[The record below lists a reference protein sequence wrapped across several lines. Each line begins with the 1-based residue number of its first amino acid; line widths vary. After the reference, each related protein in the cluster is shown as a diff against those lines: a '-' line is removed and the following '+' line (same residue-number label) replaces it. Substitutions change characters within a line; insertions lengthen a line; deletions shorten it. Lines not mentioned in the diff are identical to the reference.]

1 MNRKKGTSIFAAAVS
16 LLKRIALFL
25 IKALYILPLAVFG
38 LWLLSVVYFPG
49 FDLNAS
55 FSLSK
60 YAKKTEAP
68 QQVTGLKKPGIPR
81 EHFHK
86 IDAYVDRPDPKAQI
100 CTQCHGTYAH
110 GKEKK
115 VRAFLNMHQ
124 DFIACTVCHV
134 RKEDGQEGPGLIAEN
149 ERIGFLWVD
158 RQTGEFQSRVE
169 GEYGKYPARIF
180 SVIYDPQGRKR
191 LPTPITAAAARQFLE
206 LRPKLK
212 TKEQLE
218 EARGKLH
225 KAITKKPIS
234 CSDCHKQDGY
244 LDFLELGFPRQRVD
258 HLVSTEFVGMIDKY
272 KTFHLPSVID
282 FRGE

>member
-1 MNRKKGTSIFAAAVS
+1 MNRKKWTSIFAAAAS
-16 LLKRIALFL
+16 ALKSIALFL
-25 IKALYILPLAVFG
+25 IKALYLLPFAVFG

-60 YAKKTEAP
+60 YAEKAEAL

-81 EHFHK
+81 DHFHE
-86 IDAYVDRPDPKAQI
+86 IDAYVDRPDPKAQV
-100 CTQCHGTYAH
+100 CAQCHGIYAH

-115 VRAFLNMHQ
+115 VRAFLNMHA
-124 DFIACTVCHV
+124 DFMACAVCHL
-134 RKEDGQEGPGLIAEN
+134 RKEDGQAASGLITEN

-158 RQTGEFQSRVE
+158 RETGGFESRVE

-180 SVIYDPQGRKR
+180 PVIYDQQGGKR
-191 LPTPITAAAARQFLE
+191 LPIPITAAAARQFLE
-206 LRPKLK
+206 LKPKLK
-212 TKEQLE
+212 TPEQLE
-218 EARGKLH
+218 AARGKLH
-225 KAITKKPIS
+225 WAITKKPIS
-234 CSDCHKQDGY
+234 CADCHKRDGY
-244 LDFLELGFPRQRVD
+244 LDFLKLGFPKQRVD
-258 HLVSTEFVGMIDKY
+258 HLVSTEIVGMIDKY

>member
-1 MNRKKGTSIFAAAVS
+1 MNRKKRASILAGAVS
-16 LLKRIALFL
+16 TLKRIALLL
-25 IKALYILPLAVFG
+25 IKAVYILPFAVFS

-60 YAKKTEAP
+60 YAKKAAAT
-68 QQVTGLKKPGIPR
+68 QQVTGPKKPGIPR
-81 EHFHK
+81 DHFHMT
-86 IDAYVDRPDPKAQI
+86 DAYVDRPDPKAQI
-100 CTQCHGTYAH
+100 CSMCHGAYAH

-115 VRAFLNMHQ
+115 VRAFLNMHE
-124 DFIACTVCHV
+124 DFMACTVCHV
-134 RKEDGQEGPGLIAEN
+134 RKEDGEAGPGLIAEN
-149 ERIGFLWVD
+149 EKIGFLWVD
-158 RQTGEFQSRVE
+158 RETGEFKSRVE

-191 LPTPITAAAARQFLE
+191 LPTPITLAAARQFLE
-206 LRPKLK
+206 LKPKLK
-212 TKEQLE
+212 TPEQFE

-234 CSDCHKQDGY
+234 CSDCHKKDGH
-244 LDFLELGFPRQRVD
+244 LDFLELGFPQQRVD

-272 KTFHLPSVID
+272 KTFYLPSVID

>member
-1 MNRKKGTSIFAAAVS
+1 MGSKKVTLILTVAVS
-16 LLKRIALFL
+16 TLKRIALFL
-25 IKALYILPLAVFG
+25 IKALYLLPFAAFG
-38 LWLLSVVYFPG
+38 LWLLSIVYFPG

-60 YAKKTEAP
+60 HAKKFEAP
-68 QQVTGLKKPGIPR
+68 QQVTGPKKPGIPR
-81 EHFHK
+81 EHFHM
-86 IDAYVDRPDPKAQI
+86 IDAYVDRPDAKAQI
-100 CTQCHGTYAH
+100 CTLCHGAYAH

-124 DFIACTVCHV
+124 DFIACAVCHV
-134 RKEDGQEGPGLIAEN
+134 RKEDGKAGPGLIAAN

-158 RQTGEFQSRVE
+158 RQTGEFKSRVE
-169 GEYGKYPARIF
+169 GEYGKYPARIS
-180 SVIYDPQGRKR
+180 SVIYDTQDRKR

-206 LRPKLK
+206 LKPKLK

-225 KAITKKPIS
+225 KAITQKPIS